1 MKNPGRQTRTLDFR
15 SECRCVLWR
24 HTGLYDVN
32 FDIYQGMTV
41 AVVGESGSGKSTT
54 ARCITG
60 LLPPTKGEVQFKGE
74 TLPADYRN
82 RTKDQLRQAQMIYR
96 WRIRR

>member
-1 MKNPGRQTRTLDFR
+1 MRSFKRKQKKRPGGDAVPVVSVRNIDAAYG
-15 SECRCVLWR
+15 EIKVLE
-24 HTGLYDVN
+24 DVS

-60 LLPPTKGEVQFKGE
+60 LLPPTKGEVLFNGE
-74 TLPADYRN
+74 VLPPSLQEP
-82 RTKDQLRQAQMIYR
+82 DQGSVCA
-96 WRIRR
+96 RRR